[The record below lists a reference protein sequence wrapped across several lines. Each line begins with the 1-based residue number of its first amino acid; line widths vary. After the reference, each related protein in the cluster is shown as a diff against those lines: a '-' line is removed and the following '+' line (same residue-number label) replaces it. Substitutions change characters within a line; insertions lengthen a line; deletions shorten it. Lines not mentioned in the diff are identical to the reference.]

1 MSPANMKLV
10 ILVYVRFLPNKFK
23 SLLAQMG
30 GLKVPKT
37 TNFKHPYQLERQI
50 FHLLIDATLTKLYF

>member
-10 ILVYVRFLPNKFK
+10 ILVYVRFLSNKFK

-30 GLKVPKT
+30 GLKVPIT